1 MKGKTRNAR
10 QVEITMTPATSLPAV
25 RHVAGTN
32 FCDLAP
38 VVDEAGGSI
47 VVVGVIDNLLKGAAG
62 QATQLFNLAF
72 GLPETQGLLPAA
84 TESAE

>member
-1 MKGKTRNAR
+1 MRD
-10 QVEITMTPATSLPAV
+10 PAESLPAV

-38 VVDEAGGSI
+38 VVDEAGGST

-62 QATQLFNLAF
+62 QALQLFNLAF
-72 GLPETQGLLPAA
+72 GLPETRGLLPDAA
-84 TESAE
+84 EATA